1 MGRFSTTVQVKTSA
15 ERTRFVSSFC
25 GVMKK
30 RGLAP
35 CSVDEA
41 AQSYLLAFGRGWVTL
56 ASGEYNGNPQK
67 ACDDARDIAAALKTS
82 VFSVEVVDS
91 DFALL
96 KLCDSNG
103 GRDEVIV
110 GNGAGYGIE
119 EPTRGTQAL
128 WLPLLAGGGTWEQ
141 FAETAAK
148 NAAFAEDT
156 LAELAEILGIEP
168 RYICADFDDI
178 AEKADGNV
186 TAVYFKKA
194 AAKAKSVSLNAAF
207 KQVFGEAL
215 EPLGFKLAKSKYP
228 YFVRVVQGGEIIH
241 VISLKT
247 QAPYLH
253 TIGRAGFS
261 VLSGAATV
269 HRPKI
274 DLSVSPKSN
283 ARWLLGI
290 RKFHNESNRSDFDS
304 EFNNG
309 NLCESSYIEGSSES
323 LLEAMKQALKRT
335 ISIVIPVLKK
345 IVDMDS
351 CARFCTV
358 YNMGFSLKVH
368 LDAIKNGIIDPN
380 DMNNEGLLIMRIKD
394 YVGYIDW
401 KLERDRIQKKALVE
415 LPYYTY
421 TQDEYDDFCN
431 SIDKIKKEHLRI
443 MSDVTNDVQFY
454 SRIMLELEKRKQSNI
469 EILRTYGIDI

>member
-1 MGRFSTTVQVKTSA
+1 MSRFSTTVHIKNNVD
-15 ERTRFVSSFC
+15 RMRFVNTFSDI
-25 GVMKK
+25 MKK
-30 RGLAP
+30 RGFVP
-35 CSVDEA
+35 CSEDEA
-41 AQSYLLAFGRGWVTL
+41 AQSYLLAFGEGWATL
-56 ASGEYNGNPQK
+56 ASGEYNENPQK
-67 ACDDARDIAAALKTS
+67 ACDDVRDIAAALNTS
-82 VFSVEVVDS
+82 AFSVEVVDS

-96 KLCDSNG
+96 KLCASNG

-110 GNGAGYGIE
+110 GDGSGYGIE
-119 EPTRGTQAL
+119 KQPRGTQAL
-128 WLPLLAGGGTWEQ
+128 WQPLLAEGRTWEQ
-141 FAETAAK
+141 FTETAAK

-156 LAELAEILGIEP
+156 LAELAEMLGIEP

-178 AEKADGNV
+178 AEKAGGNV

-194 AAKAKSVSLNAAF
+194 AKAKSMSLNAAF

-215 EPLGFKLAKSKYP
+215 EPLGFKLVKSKYP
-228 YFVRVVQGGEIIH
+228 YFARVVQGGEIIH

-247 QAPYLH
+247 EAPYLH

-269 HRPKI
+269 YRPKI

-283 ARWLLGI
+283 ARWLFGI
-290 RKFHNESNRSDFDS
+290 RKFYNESNRSDFDS

-323 LLEAMKQALKRT
+323 LLEAMEQALKRT
-335 ISIVIPVLKK
+335 ISIVIPVLEK

-358 YNMGFSLKVH
+358 YNMGFSLKEH
-368 LDAIKNGIIDPN
+368 FDAIKNGIIDPN
-380 DMNNEGLLIMRIKD
+380 DINNEGLLIMRIKD

-421 TQDEYDDFCN
+421 TQDEYDNFCSN
-431 SIDKIKKEHLRI
+431 IDRIKKEHLQ
-443 MSDVTNDVQFY
+443 MMGDVTNDVQFY
-454 SRIMLELEKRKQSNI
+454 SRIMLEMEKRKLSNT

>member
-1 MGRFSTTVQVKTSA
+1 MGRFSTTVQVKNSF
-15 ERTRFVSSFC
+15 ERSNFVSLFC
-25 GVMKK
+25 DTMKK
-30 RGLAP
+30 RGLVG
-35 CSVDEA
+35 CSEDEA
-41 AQSYLLAFGRGWVTL
+41 AQSYLLAFGEGWATL
-56 ASGEYNGNPQK
+56 ASGEYNENPQK
-67 ACDDARDIAAALKTS
+67 ACDDARDIAASLNTS
-82 VFSVEVVDS
+82 AFSVEVVDS

-96 KLCDSNG
+96 KLCASNG
-103 GRDEVIV
+103 GDEVIV
-110 GNGAGYGIE
+110 GDGSGYGIE
-119 EPTRGTQAL
+119 NQPRGTQAL
-128 WLPLLAGGGTWEQ
+128 WQPLLAEGRTWEQ
-141 FAETAAK
+141 FTETAAK
-148 NAAFAEDT
+148 NADFAEDT
-156 LAELAEILGIEP
+156 LAELAEVLGIEP
-168 RYICADFDDI
+168 HYICADFDDI
-178 AEKADGNV
+178 AEKAGGNV

-194 AAKAKSVSLNAAF
+194 SAKPVMSLKAAF
-207 KQVFGEAL
+207 RQVFGEAL
-215 EPLGFKLAKSKYP
+215 EPLGFKLVKSKYP
-228 YFVRVVQGGEIIH
+228 YFARVVQGGEIIH

-261 VLSGAATV
+261 VLGGAATV
-269 HRPKI
+269 YRPKI

-283 ARWLLGI
+283 ARWLFGI
-290 RKFHNESNRSDFDS
+290 RKFYNESNRSDFDS

-335 ISIVIPVLKK
+335 ISIVIPVLEK

-358 YNMGFSLKVH
+358 YNMGFSLKEH
-368 LDAIKNGIIDPN
+368 FDAIKNGIIDPN
-380 DMNNEGLLIMRIKD
+380 DINNEGLLIMRIKD

-421 TQDEYDDFCN
+421 TQDEYDNFCSN
-431 SIDKIKKEHLRI
+431 IDRIKKEHLQ
-443 MSDVTNDVQFY
+443 MMGDVTNDVQFY
-454 SRIMLELEKRKQSNI
+454 SRIMLEMEKRKLSNT

>member
-1 MGRFSTTVQVKTSA
+1 MGRFSTTVQVKNSF
-15 ERTRFVSSFC
+15 ERTNFVSLFC
-25 GVMKK
+25 DTMKK
-30 RGLAP
+30 RGLVG
-35 CSVDEA
+35 CSEDEA
-41 AQSYLLAFGRGWVTL
+41 AQSYLLAFGEGWATL
-56 ASGEYNGNPQK
+56 ASGEYNENPQK
-67 ACDDARDIAAALKTS
+67 ACDDVRDIAAALNTS
-82 VFSVEVVDS
+82 AFSVEVVDS

-96 KLCDSNG
+96 KLCASNG
-103 GRDEVIV
+103 GDEVIV
-110 GNGAGYGIE
+110 GDGSGYGIE
-119 EPTRGTQAL
+119 NQPRGTQAL
-128 WLPLLAGGGTWEQ
+128 WQPLLAEGRTWEQ
-141 FAETAAK
+141 FTETAAK

-156 LAELAEILGIEP
+156 LAELAEMLGIEP

-178 AEKADGNV
+178 AEKAGGNV

-194 AAKAKSVSLNAAF
+194 AAKPVMSLKAAF

-215 EPLGFKLAKSKYP
+215 EPLGFKLVKSKYP
-228 YFVRVVQGGEIIH
+228 YFARVVQGGEIIH

-247 QAPYLH
+247 EAPYLH

-269 HRPKI
+269 YRPKI

-283 ARWLLGI
+283 ARWLFGI
-290 RKFHNESNRSDFDS
+290 RKFYNESNRSDFDS

-323 LLEAMKQALKRT
+323 LLEAMEQALKRT
-335 ISIVIPVLKK
+335 ISIVIPVLEK

-358 YNMGFSLKVH
+358 YNMGFSLKEH
-368 LDAIKNGIIDPN
+368 FDAIKNGIIDPN
-380 DMNNEGLLIMRIKD
+380 DINNEGLLIMRIKD

-421 TQDEYDDFCN
+421 TQDEYDNFCSN
-431 SIDKIKKEHLRI
+431 IDRIKKEHLQ
-443 MSDVTNDVQFY
+443 MMGDVTNDVQFY
-454 SRIMLELEKRKQSNI
+454 SRIMLEMEKRKLSNT

>member
-1 MGRFSTTVQVKTSA
+1 MSRFSTTVHIKNNVD
-15 ERTRFVSSFC
+15 RMRFVNTFSDI
-25 GVMKK
+25 MKK
-30 RGLAP
+30 RGFVP
-35 CSVDEA
+35 CSEDEA
-41 AQSYLLAFGRGWVTL
+41 AQSYLLAFGEGWATL
-56 ASGEYNGNPQK
+56 ASGEYNENPQK
-67 ACDDARDIAAALKTS
+67 ACDDVRDIAAALNTS
-82 VFSVEVVDS
+82 AFSVEVVDS

-96 KLCDSNG
+96 KLCASNG

-110 GNGAGYGIE
+110 GDGSGYGIE
-119 EPTRGTQAL
+119 NQPRGTQAL
-128 WLPLLAGGGTWEQ
+128 WQPLLAEGMTWEQ
-141 FAETAAK
+141 FTETAAK
-148 NAAFAEDT
+148 NADFAEDT
-156 LAELAEILGIEP
+156 LAELAEVLGIEP
-168 RYICADFDDI
+168 HYICADFDDI
-178 AEKADGNV
+178 AEKAGGNV

-194 AAKAKSVSLNAAF
+194 SAKPVMSLKAAF
-207 KQVFGEAL
+207 RQVFGEAL
-215 EPLGFKLAKSKYP
+215 EPLGFKLVKSKYP
-228 YFVRVVQGGEIIH
+228 YFARVVQGGEIIH

-261 VLSGAATV
+261 VLGGAATV
-269 HRPKI
+269 YRPKI

-283 ARWLLGI
+283 ARWLFGI
-290 RKFHNESNRSDFDS
+290 RKFYNESNRSDFDS

-335 ISIVIPVLKK
+335 ISIVIPVLEK

-358 YNMGFSLKVH
+358 YNMGFSLKEH
-368 LDAIKNGIIDPN
+368 FDAIKNGIIDPN
-380 DMNNEGLLIMRIKD
+380 DINNEGLLIMRIKD

-421 TQDEYDDFCN
+421 TQDEYDNFCSN
-431 SIDKIKKEHLRI
+431 IDRIKKEHLQ
-443 MSDVTNDVQFY
+443 MMGDVTNDVQFY
-454 SRIMLELEKRKQSNI
+454 SRIMLEMEKRKLSNT